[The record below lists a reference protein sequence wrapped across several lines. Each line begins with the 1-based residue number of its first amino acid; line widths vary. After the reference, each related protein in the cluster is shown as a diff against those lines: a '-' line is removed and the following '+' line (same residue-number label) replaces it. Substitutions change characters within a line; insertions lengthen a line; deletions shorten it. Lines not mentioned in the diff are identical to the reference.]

1 LSDCVFCLF
10 LRCAGTIGDNSIK
23 NQGGGINIEQDI
35 DSIDNDT
42 DMLQSSSGSSVQ
54 LGRQGQA
61 LDLNIDCPCEFSIIT
76 CSAKTGDVGAVRDFI
91 AHCFA

>member
-1 LSDCVFCLF
+1 MLQY
-10 LRCAGTIGDNSIK
+10 AGTIGDNSVK

-35 DSIDNDT
+35 NSIDNDS
-42 DMLQSSSGSSVQ
+42 DVKQSSSGSSTSIQ
-54 LGRQGQA
+54 LGRQGQS

-76 CSAKTGDVGAVRDFI
+76 CSAKTGDVSAIRNLI

>member
-1 LSDCVFCLF
+1 MLQH
-10 LRCAGTIGDNSIK
+10 AGTIGDNSVK

-35 DSIDNDT
+35 NSIDHDT
-42 DMLQSSSGSSVQ
+42 DVVQSSSNSGSNIQ
-54 LGRQGQA
+54 LGRRGQS

-76 CSAKTGDVGAVRDFI
+76 CSAKTGDVSAVREFI